1 MSIVN
6 DWESRKPMK
15 YVLIY
20 WSRYG
25 HGKKVVEHLSKILEE
40 KGNET
45 TILTTDQANP
55 TSMPE
60 CDRYVFS
67 APTEMMNVQKN
78 MRKFMKKLCGVEN
91 CNYGIINTHG
101 TPGKNWLN
109 KMEKILSNK
118 GMRLIDGIDFEIG
131 KGAKKAEGLPDGWE
145 KEVERFAEK
154 LSGA

>member
-1 MSIVN
+1 
-6 DWESRKPMK
+6 MK
-15 YVLIY
+15 YVIVY

-25 HGKKVVEHLSKILEE
+25 NGKKVVEQLSKILEE

-78 MRKFMKKLCGVEN
+78 MRKFIKKLHGVNN
-91 CNYGIINTHG
+91 CRYGIINTHETKG
-101 TPGKNWLN
+101 INRLK
-109 KMEKILSNK
+109 KMEKMLSK
-118 GMRLIDGIDFEIG
+118 KEMKMIAGMNFKIG
-131 KGAKKAEGLPDGWE
+131 KGVKQAEGLPEGWE
-145 KEVERFAEK
+145 KEVVRFAEK
-154 LSGA
+154 LSGS

>member
-1 MSIVN
+1 
-6 DWESRKPMK
+6 MK

-25 HGKKVVEHLSKILEE
+25 NGKKVVEHLSKILEG

-60 CDRYVFS
+60 CDMYIFS

-78 MRKFMKKLCGVEN
+78 MRKFMKKLSGVEN
-91 CNYGIINTHG
+91 CNYGIINTHE
-101 TPGKNWLN
+101 TPGKNWLT
-109 KMEKILSNK
+109 KMEKMLGKK
-118 GMRLIDGIDFEIG
+118 GMKMTASLDFQIG
-131 KGAKKAEGLPDGWE
+131 KGAKEAESLPEEWE
-145 KEVERFAEK
+145 TEVERFSEK
-154 LSGA
+154 LSGS